1 MLVHEIN
8 FYELQHP
15 SLEDESSSLGDS
27 LRMACSDCDPIRV
40 MPLNTTLK
48 LAAFGWLIQLVRAVA
63 WHLEQSWF

>member
-40 MPLNTTLK
+40 MALNTTLK
-48 LAAFGWLIQLVRAVA
+48 LAAFGWLI
-63 WHLEQSWF
+63 